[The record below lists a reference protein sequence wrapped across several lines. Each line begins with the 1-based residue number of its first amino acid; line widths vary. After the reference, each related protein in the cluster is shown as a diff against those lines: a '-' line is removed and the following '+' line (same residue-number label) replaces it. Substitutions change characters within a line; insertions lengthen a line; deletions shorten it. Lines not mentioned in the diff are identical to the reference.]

1 MKLWFTD
8 KQWESGAKLVADIMS
23 SLLQM
28 FASSSKQT
36 AADYFSKQLHT
47 ENRRQGLGFCRSVAM
62 TIYLTTSA
70 ETSASPPTYQILI
83 WERWN
88 KKVHSVVCH
97 QFLMLA
103 VCDQSFHVE
112 IIQGSKF
119 KSLKV

>member
-1 MKLWFTD
+1 MTYWLVPWCTYLRNETLVHR
-8 KQWESGAKLVADIMS
+8 QAWESGAKLVADIMS

-83 WERWN
+83 WER
-88 KKVHSVVCH
+88 
-97 QFLMLA
+97 
-103 VCDQSFHVE
+103 
-112 IIQGSKF
+112 
-119 KSLKV
+119 